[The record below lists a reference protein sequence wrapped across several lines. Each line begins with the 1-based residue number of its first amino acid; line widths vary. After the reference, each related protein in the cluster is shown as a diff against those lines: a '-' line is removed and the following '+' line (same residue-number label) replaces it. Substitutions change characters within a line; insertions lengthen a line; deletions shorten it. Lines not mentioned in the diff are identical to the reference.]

1 VTAVSQ
7 THPDDRRIRF
17 RVQNEFASVGIEL
30 DASGAY
36 LHITDLRSG
45 VGVSLDPLELEAI
58 TRFGPG
64 DRRSMVD
71 PSFLGLGSDGAFVE
85 LVPGEGE
92 EPDFA

>member
-1 VTAVSQ
+1 MTAVSQ
-7 THPDDRRIRF
+7 THPEGKGIRF
-17 RVQNEFASVGIEL
+17 RVQNEFASVGVEL
-30 DASGAY
+30 DESGVY

-58 TRFGPG
+58 TRLGPS

-71 PSFLGLGSDGAFVE
+71 PSFLGLTSDGGFIE

>member
-1 VTAVSQ
+1 MRAVSQ
-7 THPDDRRIRF
+7 THQEGRGIRF
-17 RVQNEFASVGIEL
+17 RVQNEFASVGVEL
-30 DASGAY
+30 DASGVY
-36 LHITDLRSG
+36 LHITDLSSG

-58 TRFGPG
+58 TRLGPS

-71 PSFLGLGSDGAFVE
+71 PSFLGLASDGGFIE